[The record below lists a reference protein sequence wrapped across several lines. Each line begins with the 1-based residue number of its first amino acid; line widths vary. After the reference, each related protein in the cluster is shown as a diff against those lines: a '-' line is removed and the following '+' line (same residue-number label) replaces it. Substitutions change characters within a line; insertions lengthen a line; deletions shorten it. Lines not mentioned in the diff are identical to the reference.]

1 MTPVSVDD
9 AEPLPLAFSGQRLDW
24 RDLPRR
30 VRETIVDLAGAQVTA
45 ETSATSGFSPGF
57 VAVLELADGRAVF
70 VKAVSPR
77 ENPAAPDQARAEIR
91 VARAVPASVPAPRL
105 LWWQDDGD
113 WVISGFT
120 PVHGRTPALP
130 WHEDDLQLVLAAVD
144 DLSATRP
151 LPGHELVS
159 SQDQLAE
166 EFTGWARLAAGD
178 DEQRALLVDRLGK
191 RGRWAL
197 DHLADLVVWEREA
210 PAACAGD
217 RLVHG
222 DLRSDNVMIDDHR
235 QVWLL
240 DWPNATVG
248 APWLDLVFLLPS
260 VAAEGGG
267 SPADRFAAHPVSQG
281 VDPDQVRAV
290 LAGLAGSFAYGCL
303 QDDPP
308 GIPNLRSFQAAQAR
322 PALKWLRGL
331 A

>member
-1 MTPVSVDD
+1 MSVDD

-30 VRETIVDLAGAQVTA
+30 VRETIVSLAGAQVTA

-57 VAVLELADGRAVF
+57 VAVLELADGKAVF

-77 ENPAAPDQARAEIR
+77 ENPGAPDQARAEIR
-91 VARAVPASVPAPRL
+91 VARAVPTSVPAPRL

-130 WHEDDLQLVLAAVD
+130 WREDDLQLVLAAVA
-144 DLSATRP
+144 DLSATHP
-151 LPGHELVS
+151 LPGHELPRT
-159 SQDQLAE
+159 QDQLAE

-178 DEQRALLVDRLGK
+178 EAQLTRLVDRLGK
-191 RGRWAL
+191 RGRWAAE
-197 DHLADLVVWEREA
+197 HLTDLVAWERESLG
-210 PAACAGD
+210 ACAGD

-240 DWPNATVG
+240 DWPHASVG

-267 SPADRFAAHPVSQG
+267 APAERFAAHPVSQG
-281 VDPDQVRAV
+281 VDPAQVRAV
-290 LAGLAGSFAYGCL
+290 LAGLSGALAFGCV
-303 QDDPP
+303 QPDPQ

-322 PALKWLRGL
+322 PTLKWLRGL